1 MPCPCHGALRANPN
15 LLTCRWGRVNLQDKN
30 WTSVAMEEVR
40 AKHYSAPNQQ
50 LRVVQGTRQ
59 VNVEE
64 HMVRGGLGEIGICLM
79 VLTRV

>member
-1 MPCPCHGALRANPN
+1 
-15 LLTCRWGRVNLQDKN
+15 
-30 WTSVAMEEVR
+30 MEEVR